1 MVSELEELP
10 LGWSFVTMNDR
21 RSTPGPIPNV
31 SGRDEPRYGSR
42 ERKVEL
48 AKGFLGEGDGY
59 DELRPGYPAE
69 ALDLIVAAVGTAARP
84 RVVDLGAGT
93 GKLSLALAERGC
105 RVTALDTSETMLE
118 VARAKALAGQVAQR
132 FEACVAPAEAT
143 TLEAGSAD
151 LVTAAQAWHWFERDA
166 VSTEVR
172 RILAPGGV
180 LALVWNTLDVSVPWV
195 HRYSRIAHAG
205 DVQRE
210 GFKPDVGE
218 GLELVTR
225 HVEHWVDERPTWD
238 FVRLATTRSYYL
250 TASEKTRAK
259 VLDNLDWYLHEHLG
273 HTPGSR
279 VAMPYRTDLFLY
291 RSV

>member
-1 MVSELEELP
+1 
-10 LGWSFVTMNDR
+10 MNDR
-21 RSTPGPIPNV
+21 RSTPGPIPNI

-42 ERKVEL
+42 ERKEEL
-48 AKGFLGEGDGY
+48 AKGFLGEGAAY
-59 DELRPGYPAE
+59 DELRPEYPKGV
-69 ALDLIVAAVGTAARP
+69 LDMMLAAVGTAARP

-93 GKLSLALAERGC
+93 GKLALALADRGC
-105 RVTALDTSETMLE
+105 RVTALDTSASMLE
-118 VARAKALAGQVAQR
+118 VARKQAIDIRVAERLEVCVAQ
-132 FEACVAPAEAT
+132 AEAT
-143 TLEAGSAD
+143 ALPSHSAD
-151 LVTAAQAWHWFERDA
+151 LVTAAQAWHWFERDT
-166 VSTEVR
+166 VSAEVQ

-210 GFKPDVGE
+210 GFLPDVGE

-225 HVEHWVDERPTWD
+225 HVEHWVDARPTWD

-250 TASEKTRAK
+250 TAHEKTRAK

-273 HTPGSR
+273 HAPGSR

-291 RSV
+291 RPA

>member
-1 MVSELEELP
+1 
-10 LGWSFVTMNDR
+10 MNTDDR
-21 RSTPGPIPNV
+21 RSVPGPIPNI

-42 ERKVEL
+42 ERKEEL
-48 AKGFLGEGDGY
+48 AKGFLGEGAGY
-59 DELRPGYPAE
+59 DEVRPGYPNGV
-69 ALDLIVAAVGTAARP
+69 LDAMLAAVGTAAYP

-93 GKLSLALAERGC
+93 GKLALALAGRGC
-105 RVTALDTSETMLE
+105 HVTALDTSESMLE
-118 VARAKALAGQVAQR
+118 VARTQAVAGHMAQR

-151 LVTAAQAWHWFERDA
+151 LVTAAQAWHWFETGA
-166 VSTEVR
+166 VSAEVR

-210 GFKPDVGE
+210 GFLPDVGE

-225 HVEHWVDERPTWD
+225 HVEHWGDARPTWD

-250 TASEKTRAK
+250 TAHEKTRAK

-273 HTPGSR
+273 HAPGSR
-279 VAMPYRTDLFLY
+279 ISMPYRTDLFLY
-291 RSV
+291 RPV

>member
-1 MVSELEELP
+1 MS
-10 LGWSFVTMNDR
+10 TDDR
-21 RSTPGPIPNV
+21 RSAPGPIPNI

-42 ERKVEL
+42 ERKEEL

-118 VARAKALAGQVAQR
+118 VARAKALAGQVAHR
-132 FEACVAPAEAT
+132 FETRVAPAEAT
-143 TLEAGSAD
+143 GLETQSAD
-151 LVTAAQAWHWFERDA
+151 IVTAAQAWHWFETGA
-166 VSTEVR
+166 VSAEVR

-180 LALVWNTLDVSVPWV
+180 LALVWNTLDVNVPWV

-210 GFKPDVGE
+210 GFRPDVGE
-218 GLELVTR
+218 GLTLVKR
-225 HVEHWVDERPTWD
+225 HVEHWVDERSTWD

-259 VLDNLDWYLHEHLG
+259 VLDNLDWYLHEHLD

-291 RSV
+291 RPVEPVVLTDRH

>member
-1 MVSELEELP
+1 MSID
-10 LGWSFVTMNDR
+10 DR
-21 RSTPGPIPNV
+21 RSVPGPIPNI

-42 ERKVEL
+42 ERKEEL
-48 AKGFLGEGDGY
+48 AKGFLGEGAGY
-59 DELRPGYPAE
+59 DELRPGYPAGV
-69 ALDLIVAAVGTAARP
+69 LDMMLAAVGTAARS

-93 GKLSLALAERGC
+93 GKLALALADRGC
-105 RVTALDTSETMLE
+105 RVTALDTSASMLE
-118 VARAKALAGQVAQR
+118 VAREKAVTTDAKGRLEVRVAQ
-132 FEACVAPAEAT
+132 AEAT
-143 TLEAGSAD
+143 TLPPHSAD

-166 VSTEVR
+166 VSAEVQ

-210 GFKPDVGE
+210 GFLPDVGE

-225 HVEHWVDERPTWD
+225 YVEHWTDARPTWD
-238 FVRLATTRSYYL
+238 FVHLATTRSYYL
-250 TASEKTRAK
+250 TAAEKTRAK
-259 VLDNLDWYLHEHLG
+259 VLENLDWYFHEHLG
-273 HTPGSR
+273 YEAGSA

-291 RSV
+291 RVEDRERSA